1 VSGTPSLAYLWGED
15 AFGIERATL
24 DLERRLAAG
33 GEPLEHWR
41 TSGDDDADE
50 PEAGGSSAKRRSRTL
65 DDIEQHL
72 AMAPLFGPGTLVLV
86 RQPASL
92 LAAADS
98 RARLIGLLTA
108 VAPGNALCFTDLVGP
123 AAKGPAAR
131 GALRDAVDAAGG
143 WTQEF
148 AVPAAGR
155 MEPWLMERARELGVT
170 LEPAA
175 ARLLAERI
183 GAHVR
188 EADVDRRR
196 RTQLANAELEKLALY
211 RPEGSIGPADVAELV
226 SESIPGSMWA
236 FLDAVGSRS
245 AAHAAPLAD
254 RLLAEGMPLPVMV
267 SQVHRRLRDLVRL
280 REHLDSGS
288 RPADIVRDMQVA
300 PYRAEKLGEQART
313 WSADELEAAL
323 TDLLTVDMRG
333 KGVTLDG
340 SSVRVSPGHDG
351 LAVQAWIAAHVLRP
365 ARREGVRPGTRSRAP
380 A

>member
-1 VSGTPSLAYLWGED
+1 VSETPALAYLWGED
-15 AFGIERATL
+15 AFGIERAAIE
-24 DLERRLAAG
+24 LERRLATG

-41 TSGDDDADE
+41 TSGDDDADD
-50 PEAGGSSAKRRSRTL
+50 PEAGGSSAARRNRTL
-65 DDIEQHL
+65 DQVEQHL
-72 AMAPLFGPGTLVLV
+72 AMAPLFGPGTLVVV

-92 LAAADS
+92 LAAAES
-98 RARLIGLLTA
+98 RERLIGMLGV
-108 VAPGNALCFTDLVGP
+108 VAPGNALCFTDLV
-123 AAKGPAAR
+123 AAGARGPAAR
-131 GALRDAVDAAGG
+131 GILRDAVAAAGG

-155 MEPWLMERARELGVT
+155 MEPWLMDRARELGVT

-175 ARLLAERI
+175 ARLLAERV

-211 RPEGSIGPADVAELV
+211 RPDGTIGAADVAELV

-236 FLDAVGSRS
+236 FLDAVGARS
-245 AAHAAPLAD
+245 ATLAAPLAD
-254 RLLAEGMPLPVMV
+254 RLLADGMPLPVLV
-267 SQVHRRLRDLVRL
+267 SQVHRRLRDLVGV

-288 RPADIVRDMQVA
+288 RPADIVRDMRLA
-300 PYRAEKLGEQART
+300 PYRAEKLAEQART
-313 WSADELEAAL
+313 WSPAQLEAAL
-323 TDLLTVDMRG
+323 ADLLAVDMRG

-340 SSVRVSPGHDG
+340 TSVRVSAGHDG
-351 LAVQAWIAAHVLRP
+351 LAVQAWIAAHLLRN
-365 ARREGVRPGTRSRAP
+365 RSGGGVRPGTRSRAP